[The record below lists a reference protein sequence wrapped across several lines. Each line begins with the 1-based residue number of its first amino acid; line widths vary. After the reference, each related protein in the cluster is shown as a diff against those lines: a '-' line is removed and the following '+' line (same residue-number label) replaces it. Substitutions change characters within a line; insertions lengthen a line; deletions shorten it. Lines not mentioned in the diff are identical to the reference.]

1 MHARIYG
8 LCERTDLYKFFATL
22 GLHLGFSAKLRIW
35 QVPTCKMEPRSGMII
50 DLLTTH
56 TPPQPLGQKSFVM
69 ESIILGMS
77 RGLLD
82 SFQSGS

>member
-1 MHARIYG
+1 MGYSTQPQQKHAGTSENYI
-8 LCERTDLYKFFATL
+8 FATL

-56 TPPQPLGQKSFVM
+56 PPATARSKIFCNGVNYLGDV
-69 ESIILGMS
+69 
-77 RGLLD
+77 
-82 SFQSGS
+82 